1 MTKILGANF
10 VSEIEIMAMRGW
22 LDIFLV
28 AWLLKRFLVYAPDIN
43 LRQRFAQI
51 TIVSLLL
58 VVLQWLGVWNWKEV
72 LAALKTMLVIWP
84 VLFVLLYLIYQNYL
98 LQNIVEKAEFEVDWR
113 KEYQEVLIQ
122 ELEAQGK
129 EIPPAP
135 VTDEKSTDNV
145 L

>member
-1 MTKILGANF
+1 

-28 AWLLKRFLVYAPDIN
+28 VWLLKRFLVYAPDIN

-84 VLFVLLYLIYQNYL
+84 VLLVLLYLIYQNYL

-113 KEYQEVLIQ
+113 KEYQEVLLQ

-135 VTDEKSTDNV
+135 VASEKSIDNV

>member
-1 MTKILGANF
+1 M
-10 VSEIEIMAMRGW
+10 SEIEIIAMRGW
-22 LDIFLV
+22 IDIFLV

-58 VVLQWLGVWNWKEV
+58 LLLQWLGLWSWQEV

-84 VLFVLLYLIYQNYL
+84 VLLVLLYLIYQNYL
-98 LQNIVEKAEFEVDWR
+98 LQSSLEKAEFEVDWR
-113 KEYQEVLIQ
+113 KEYQEVLLQ
-122 ELEAQGK
+122 ELETQGK

-135 VTDEKSTDNV
+135 VTAEKSTDSV

>member
-1 MTKILGANF
+1 M
-10 VSEIEIMAMRGW
+10 SEIEIIAMRGW
-22 LDIFLV
+22 IDIFLV

-58 VVLQWLGVWNWKEV
+58 LLLQWLGLWSWQEV

-84 VLFVLLYLIYQNYL
+84 VLLVLLYLIYQNYL

-113 KEYQEVLIQ
+113 KEYQEVLLQ

-135 VTDEKSTDNV
+135 VSSEKSTDSV

>member
-1 MTKILGANF
+1 M
-10 VSEIEIMAMRGW
+10 SEIEIMAMRGW

-28 AWLLKRFLVYAPDIN
+28 VWLLKRFLVYAPDIN

-84 VLFVLLYLIYQNYL
+84 VLLVLLYLIYQNYL

-113 KEYQEVLIQ
+113 KEYQEVLLQ

-135 VTDEKSTDNV
+135 VTSEKSTDNV

>member
-1 MTKILGANF
+1 
-10 VSEIEIMAMRGW
+10 VSEIEIIAMRGW
-22 LDIFLV
+22 IDIFLV

-58 VVLQWLGVWNWKEV
+58 LLLQWLGLWSWQEV

-84 VLFVLLYLIYQNYL
+84 VLLVLLYLIYQNYL

-113 KEYQEVLIQ
+113 KEYQEVLLQ

-135 VTDEKSTDNV
+135 VTAEKSTDSV

>member
-1 MTKILGANF
+1 
-10 VSEIEIMAMRGW
+10 
-22 LDIFLV
+22 
-28 AWLLKRFLVYAPDIN
+28 PDIN

-58 VVLQWLGVWNWKEV
+58 LLLQWLGLWSWQEV

-84 VLFVLLYLIYQNYL
+84 VLLVLLYLIYQNYL

-113 KEYQEVLIQ
+113 KEYQEVLLQ

-135 VTDEKSTDNV
+135 VTAEKSTDSV

>member
-1 MTKILGANF
+1 M
-10 VSEIEIMAMRGW
+10 SEIEIIAMRGW
-22 LDIFLV
+22 IDIFLV

-58 VVLQWLGVWNWKEV
+58 LLLQWLGLWSWQEV

-84 VLFVLLYLIYQNYL
+84 VLLVLLYLIYQNYL

-113 KEYQEVLIQ
+113 KEYQEVLLQ

-135 VTDEKSTDNV
+135 VTAEKSTDSV